1 MLLARTAERIRRMRL
16 ADKPETAGSSRL
28 ASRREPGRPSRA
40 RSWRDQGFRD
50 GMEVAEEERGGGE
63 EREKREIN
71 KQIKI
76 RESWRGVRE
85 KRRGEKSGLD
95 C

>member
-1 MLLARTAERIRRMRL
+1 MRL
-16 ADKPETAGSSRL
+16 AAKPETAGSSRL
-28 ASRREPGRPSRA
+28 ASRRGPGRPSRA

-50 GMEVAEEERGGGE
+50 GMEVAEEERGGGGE
-63 EREKREIN
+63 EREKRDIN

-76 RESWRGVRE
+76 RESWRGVQE
-85 KRRGEKSGLD
+85 KRRGESGLD